1 MINFFRKIRKQLA
14 DDNKPLK
21 YFRYAIIL
29 LNVFSFSCGTETNN
43 FAISSDGV
51 EIRFDMQG
59 KGKTTLIFV
68 HGWANNKSIWDAQVA
83 HFSKKYNVITIDLA
97 GFGESGNNRDNWTM
111 SAFGEDVVAV
121 INYLELKNVVLV
133 GFSMGAPVVIE
144 SAKRIPD
151 KILGLVLV
159 DYLHDVEMK
168 YSPEVIHYMD
178 SIYMDVVTNPTMEKL
193 DPFFKKNKE
202 ESFKRVVS
210 MLKNN
215 DEPKVGWRESLND
228 NFRWINENFVT
239 SLKKIKTP
247 IISINSTQPTT
258 NVEAFKKIVPSF
270 YAKIIPD
277 TGHVV
282 FWDDPEMFNN
292 FLEESVQDFKKG
304 N

>member
-1 MINFFRKIRKQLA
+1 MKSTSINIL
-14 DDNKPLK
+14 NC
-21 YFRYAIIL
+21 AITL
-29 LNVFSFSCGTETNN
+29 LVICNFSCITKPNN
-43 FAISSDGV
+43 FATSSDGV

-97 GFGESGNNRDNWTM
+97 GFGESGNNRNNWTM
-111 SAFGEDVVAV
+111 SAFGEDVIAV
-121 INYLELKNVVLV
+121 INHLELKDVVLV

-144 SAKRIPD
+144 TVKRVPD
-151 KILGLVLV
+151 KVLGLVLV
-159 DYLHDVEMK
+159 DYLHNVEMR
-168 YSPEVIHYMD
+168 YSSEVIHFMD
-178 SIYMDVVTNPTMEKL
+178 SIYMDVVANPTMEKL
-193 DPFFKKNKE
+193 APFFKNNKE

-215 DEPKVGWRESLND
+215 DEPIVGWRESLND
-228 NFRWINENFVT
+228 VFRWENEDFVT
-239 SLKKIKTP
+239 SLKKIKRP
-247 IISINSTQPTT
+247 IISINSSQPAT
-258 NVEAFKKIVPSF
+258 NVEAFKNIVPSF

-282 FWDDPEMFNN
+282 FWDDPVMFNN